1 MYQKISFSLNKALT
15 KNSLDGTIDIIF
27 PFFSSLTPHFE
38 QICQLATLQKII
50 NIDRIDKQTGAQN
63 SMGLPQPRSTSPK
76 I

>member
-1 MYQKISFSLNKALT
+1 MYQKISFSLSKAST

-27 PFFSSLTPHFE
+27 PFSSLTPHFE

>member
-1 MYQKISFSLNKALT
+1 MYQKISFYLSKAST
-15 KNSLDGTIDIIF
+15 KNSLDGTINIIF
-27 PFFSSLTPHFE
+27 PLTPHFE
-38 QICQLATLQKII
+38 QICQLATLQKVI